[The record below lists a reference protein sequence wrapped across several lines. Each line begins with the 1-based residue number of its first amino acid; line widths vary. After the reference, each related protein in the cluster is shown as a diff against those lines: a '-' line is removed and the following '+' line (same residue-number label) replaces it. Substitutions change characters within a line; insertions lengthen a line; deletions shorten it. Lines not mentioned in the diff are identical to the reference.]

1 MCNINLE
8 CVFFSSRMMIII
20 KTYLGH
26 WVGKKHHGSLCRER
40 PAVAWRCACFL
51 FVFPNS
57 TGCFLSQRVFFFLK
71 PHFLPW
77 QLSSLLRNVLLL
89 FETKENIVFY
99 KTNNKPWLAVATS
112 AARTSASKPS
122 GLSVK
127 QKLTGHLSICLNISQ
142 YTHHQSTH
150 YLITFD

>member
-1 MCNINLE
+1 MIQGANFSKFLINLYGSMKMDWYNHGMCNINLE

-71 PHFLPW
+71 PHFLP
-77 QLSSLLRNVLLL
+77 
-89 FETKENIVFY
+89 
-99 KTNNKPWLAVATS
+99 
-112 AARTSASKPS
+112 
-122 GLSVK
+122 
-127 QKLTGHLSICLNISQ
+127 
-142 YTHHQSTH
+142 
-150 YLITFD
+150 